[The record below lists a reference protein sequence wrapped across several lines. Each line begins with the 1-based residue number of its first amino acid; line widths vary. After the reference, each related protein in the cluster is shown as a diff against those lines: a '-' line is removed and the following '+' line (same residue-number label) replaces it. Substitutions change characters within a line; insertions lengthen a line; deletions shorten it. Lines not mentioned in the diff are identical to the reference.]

1 MQLALATRLE
11 PFFPVSGALARDPVA
26 GVGQNYTCG
35 RKLIRTMSSERA
47 ASTTEGSF
55 VLKVVV
61 SANGADGF
69 LAPGSCTL
77 LVSCFFVVVSTLLLS
92 FDPDSGFFRHLTYRG
107 FPDTFSFK
115 GADLRGGQ
123 FPTTIPEG
131 PARTGING
139 WYPRG

>member
-1 MQLALATRLE
+1 LLEWAELQLWQEVNQNNEFR
-11 PFFPVSGALARDPVA
+11 A
-26 GVGQNYTCG
+26 GCIND
-35 RKLIRTMSSERA
+35 RR
-47 ASTTEGSF
+47 F

-92 FDPDSGFFRHLTYRG
+92 FDPDSGFFRHLTHGG
-107 FPDTFSFK
+107 FLDTFSFK

-131 PARTGING
+131 LAHTGING